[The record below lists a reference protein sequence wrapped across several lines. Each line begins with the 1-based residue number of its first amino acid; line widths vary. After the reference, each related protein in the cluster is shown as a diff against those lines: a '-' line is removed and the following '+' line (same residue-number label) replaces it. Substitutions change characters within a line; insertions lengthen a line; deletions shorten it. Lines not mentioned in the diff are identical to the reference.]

1 MIGGMLSSQIG
12 AGFIG
17 GIIAGFLA
25 GYTIVLL
32 KKWIKLPKTMEG
44 LMPVLILPLLSSLIV
59 GLLMIYVIGT
69 PAAAMNTGI
78 SNWLDN
84 LQEGS
89 AIILGLV
96 IGLMMAFDMG
106 GPINKAAYTF
116 GVGTIAA
123 GQSSSVMAAV
133 MAAGMTPPL
142 GIGIATLL
150 YKNKFT
156 KQEKEAE
163 KQHWFWDYHS

>member
-1 MIGGMLSSQIG
+1 
-12 AGFIG
+12 
-17 GIIAGFLA
+17 
-25 GYTIVLL
+25 
-32 KKWIKLPKTMEG
+32 
-44 LMPVLILPLLSSLIV
+44 MPVLILPLLSSLIV

-96 IGLMMAFDMG
+96 IGLMMALDMG
-106 GPINKAAYTF
+106 GPINKAAYTLEWYYCRR
-116 GVGTIAA
+116 TIL
-123 GQSSSVMAAV
+123 SSVMAAV

-142 GIGIATLL
+142 GTGIATLL

-156 KQEKEAE
+156 KEEKEAGKAALVLGLSFITE
-163 KQHWFWDYHS
+163 GANSFCSSRSYKGNSFLNGWIWSSWGIDYVI